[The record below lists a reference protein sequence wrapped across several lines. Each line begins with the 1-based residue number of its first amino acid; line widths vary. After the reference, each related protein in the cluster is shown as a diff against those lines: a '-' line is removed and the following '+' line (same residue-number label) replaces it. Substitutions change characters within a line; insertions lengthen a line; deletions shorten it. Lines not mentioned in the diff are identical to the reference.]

1 MKLVFGKFVGDK
13 RELNK
18 TITDAVEISGV
29 LRDQSNLL
37 NPEFLVKTD
46 MRDYNYC
53 TIEEFGRCYYIRDV
67 DIYRQ
72 GLWVVKLKE
81 DVLMSYKDEILGLT
95 GIVSQL
101 NATDYVNGSSVFD
114 SRDLHL
120 RINWDD
126 KLELGS
132 HILVAKGGH

>member
-13 RELNK
+13 RQLSK
-18 TITDAVEISGV
+18 SITDTVEVTGV

-53 TIEEFGRCYYIRDV
+53 TIDEFDRCYYIRDV

-101 NATDYVNGSSVFD
+101 NATDYVNGSSLFD

>member
-1 MKLVFGKFVGDK
+1 MKLIFGKFIGDK

-18 TITDAVEISGV
+18 TITDTIEVSGA

-46 MRDYNYC
+46 IRNYNYC
-53 TIEEFGRCYYIRDV
+53 TIEEFNRCYYIK
-67 DIYRQ
+67 DIDNYRQ
-72 GLWVVKLKE
+72 GLWVIRLKE
-81 DVLMSYKDEILGLT
+81 DVLMTYKDEILGLT

-101 NATDYVNGSSVFD
+101 NATDYVNGSSIFD
-114 SRDLHL
+114 SRDLHT
-120 RINWDD
+120 RIDWDE

>member
-1 MKLVFGKFVGDK
+1 MKLIFGKFIGDK

-18 TITDAVEISGV
+18 TITDTIEVTGV

-46 MRDYNYC
+46 MRNYNYC
-53 TIEEFGRCYYIRDV
+53 TIEEFNRCYYIK
-67 DIYRQ
+67 DIDNYRQ
-72 GLWVVKLKE
+72 GLWVVRLKE

-114 SRDLHL
+114 SRDLHT
-120 RINWDD
+120 RIDWDE